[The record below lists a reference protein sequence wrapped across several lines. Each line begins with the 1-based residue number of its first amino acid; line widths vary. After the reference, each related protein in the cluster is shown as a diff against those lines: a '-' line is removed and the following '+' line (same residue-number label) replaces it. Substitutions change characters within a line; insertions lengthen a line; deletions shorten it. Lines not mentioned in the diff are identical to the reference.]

1 VNDSSELLKGNRGVY
16 KLQVKAIK
24 KAEEL
29 EDYLA
34 YAKQLNDQQKSQ
46 LAAAIVKALE
56 SSAEIED
63 NRALYY

>member
-1 VNDSSELLKGNRGVY
+1 VY
-16 KLQVKAIK
+16 KLKVKAIK